1 MINLDGEYGG
11 DAPMRFEN
19 LHQHIEFYA
28 NTDEIDDA
36 AILGP
41 DNEKREAGIELV
53 KEYEK
58 IQDEDTERIILK
70 NNLASVWRDCF
81 FSVNKSFHS

>member
-1 MINLDGEYGG
+1 M
-11 DAPMRFEN
+11 
-19 LHQHIEFYA
+19 HQCALKIY
-28 NTDEIDDA
+28 DA

-58 IQDEDTERIILK
+58 IQDEDTEE
-70 NNLASVWRDCF
+70 
-81 FSVNKSFHS
+81 